1 MIGRI
6 LVIAAALAGVVGL
19 AGQLR
24 TARDVERAA
33 ALADGGGPARVDEAL
48 GLLRRAAARTD
59 DTTPVLRAAQ
69 LQLFAGRNEAALA
82 AAREATRRE
91 PENAPAWLLT
101 AQAAGRLGDA
111 PLEAAARRRLAELV
125 ARP

>member
-6 LVIAAALAGVVGL
+6 VVIAAALAGVVVL

-24 TARDVERAA
+24 TARDLDRAA
-33 ALADGGGPARVDEAL
+33 ALVDGRGAARVDEAL
-48 GLLRRAAARTD
+48 GLLRRAATRTD
-59 DTTPVLRAAQ
+59 DTTPVVRAAQ
-69 LQLFAGRNEAALA
+69 LQLFAGRDEAALA
-82 AAREATRRE
+82 DARKATRRE
-91 PENAPAWLLT
+91 PENAPAWLLV

-111 PLEAAARRRLAELV
+111 PLEAAARRRLAQLV